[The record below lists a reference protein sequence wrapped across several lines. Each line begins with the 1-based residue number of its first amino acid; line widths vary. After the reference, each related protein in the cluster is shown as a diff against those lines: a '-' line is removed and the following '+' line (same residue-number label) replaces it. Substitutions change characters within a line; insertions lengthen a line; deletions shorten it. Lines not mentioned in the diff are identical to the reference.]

1 MYITSYLSKDV
12 KPGKVTSS
20 TDDLLQMVREM
31 KLTHLPLFKGLDFI
45 GNIAEEDLIEF
56 AKQEKGE
63 DIVDYAESFYL
74 LEDQTIFDALQL
86 IYHNHTNVL
95 PVLSKDL
102 KYIGIITSQTL
113 AEALAKYPFI
123 KEIAVS
129 MLVSI
134 ATKDLSFSTISNIIE
149 SNNGKIYSLFIIKEL
164 DGNTEVLI
172 RFNTTNLIGIGE
184 TFERYGFKVIQKY
197 YNDEKQELL
206 QSRYNQLLKYMNT

>member
-63 DIVDYAESFYL
+63 DIVDYTESFYL

-95 PVLSKDL
+95 PVLSKDF

-113 AEALAKYPFI
+113 AEALAKYPFV